1 MTRDEAN
8 KILTLW
14 KSGAQHFPQAII
26 NHALAVTGDIA
37 ATLDRAHPSNE
48 IT

>member
-1 MTRDEAN
+1 MTRAEAI

-26 NHALAVTGDIA
+26 NHALAVTGDLSP
-37 ATLDRAHPSNE
+37 TLD
-48 IT
+48 